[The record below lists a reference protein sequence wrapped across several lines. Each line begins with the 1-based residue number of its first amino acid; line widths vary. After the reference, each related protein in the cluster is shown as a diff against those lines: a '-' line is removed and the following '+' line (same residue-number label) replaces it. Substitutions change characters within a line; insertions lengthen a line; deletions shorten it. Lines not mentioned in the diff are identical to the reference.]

1 MGGTVVSETL
11 DQLSKELVRLKQER
25 TISAKVLLAETNRR
39 IREAEQAG
47 MRQAEHVLRKREEV
61 MFREL
66 MSTQQG
72 TVDSYLYDI
81 IGETIRGSAKEQ
93 ALEEVQLRSNYLNN
107 VVDYIEDTHNKPH
120 IIVKD
125 LMQQFL
131 YPHVQRERLKRRV
144 IHEEKR
150 FLETSK
156 KLLQAATDKAEN
168 KLKEDPTDMGKWDP
182 DEDQDD
188 EIKND

>member
-47 MRQAEHVLRKREEV
+47 MRQA
-61 MFREL
+61 
-66 MSTQQG
+66 
-72 TVDSYLYDI
+72 
-81 IGETIRGSAKEQ
+81 EQ